1 MMMPQHP
8 EWQEEASQKEYDCSI
23 FTYEMLTLMAAKKGK
38 SELRASRIELEA
50 SAWQAPRLLVGN
62 DQLRGRIRKEKT

>member
-1 MMMPQHP
+1 
-8 EWQEEASQKEYDCSI
+8 
-23 FTYEMLTLMAAKKGK
+23 MLTLMAAKKGK

-62 DQLRGRIRKEKT
+62 DQLRDRIRKERTQTHPLPHARDDA